1 MTELL
6 KEHKRASLWATL
18 DANQPKYILMIADRT
33 GKKTRKKTR
42 SLKSLNAKEKVSGG
56 CLVLLI
62 LTP

>member
-18 DANQPKYILMIADRT
+18 DANQRKYILMTVDRME
-33 GKKTRKKTR
+33 KKQKKTR

>member
-18 DANQPKYILMIADRT
+18 DANQRKYILMTVDRME
-33 GKKTRKKTR
+33 KKQMKTR

>member
-18 DANQPKYILMIADRT
+18 DANQRKYILMTVDRT
-33 GKKTRKKTR
+33 EKKPKKTR